1 MPSTFVPIAER
12 SGAIVAMGR
21 WVLDDACRQLNEWRE
36 QHIAPPL
43 VAVNV
48 SAVQLK
54 RTSAFEHDVAE
65 IFARWHVESGAV
77 ELELTESVIMEVSQT
92 RDDTLEHLQQ
102 LGASIAIDD
111 FGTGY
116 SSLKYLTMHPVGRLK
131 IAQVLMLKVTSDK
144 RYATVVRATIRL
156 AHELGVEVIAEGVE
170 TAAQASFLV
179 EAGCGY
185 AQGYYYGRPV
195 NAAQTTKLLRRR
207 TGHLDEIKKT
217 PTPSAA

>member
-1 MPSTFVPIAER
+1 
-12 SGAIVAMGR
+12 MGR
-21 WVLDDACRQLNEWRE
+21 WVLDTACRQLDEWHG
-36 QHIAPPL
+36 QNIAPPL

-48 SAVQLK
+48 SAIQLK
-54 RTSAFEHDVAE
+54 RTATFEHDVAE
-65 IFARWHVESGAV
+65 IFARWHVEPGPV
-77 ELELTESVIMEVSQT
+77 ELELTESVLMEVSQMH
-92 RDDTLEHLQQ
+92 DDTLEDLQQ

-131 IAQVLMLKVTSDK
+131 IAQELMLRVTSDK
-144 RYATVVRATIRL
+144 RSATVVRATIRL
-156 AHELGVEVIAEGVE
+156 AHELGIEVIAEGVE

-195 NAAQTTKLLRRR
+195 NTAQTTELLRRR
-207 TGHLDEIKKT
+207 IGHLDETKET
-217 PTPSAA
+217 PTPTAA